1 MNISLNIRK
10 YGIISGILVTVV
22 FMFIWWQH
30 TQTLFLLSCSS
41 AALFVNST
49 GRAGCY
55 RGTSLNQAKG
65 QSVGDE
71 TTCVCVCVRACE
83 VNTIFGTMQLVG
95 LGSLRKP
102 VLSASEPQ
110 FKHQMN
116 HRHTVATTNSCAAS
130 VPHTLK
136 DKWSAM

>member
-1 MNISLNIRK
+1 MAQASIRQK
-10 YGIISGILVTVV
+10 VNQLV
-22 FMFIWWQH
+22 MKR
-30 TQTLFLLSCSS
+30 C
-41 AALFVNST
+41 A
-49 GRAGCY
+49 
-55 RGTSLNQAKG
+55 
-65 QSVGDE
+65 
-71 TTCVCVCVRACE
+71 CVCVHVRVRA
-83 VNTIFGTMQLVG
+83 VSTIFGTMQLVG

-136 DKWSAM
+136 ENGVQCRSTECARPFCKDILATKSNSKKEEEEKEDL